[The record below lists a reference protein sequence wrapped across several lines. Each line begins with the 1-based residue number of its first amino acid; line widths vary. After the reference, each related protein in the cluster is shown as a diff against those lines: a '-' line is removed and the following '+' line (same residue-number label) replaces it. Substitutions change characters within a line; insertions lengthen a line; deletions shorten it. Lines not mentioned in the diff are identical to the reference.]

1 MERRSCDAPPIDD
14 DGYGGME
21 LEIYDAIVHFKK
33 TGEYPPFAD
42 QRLNRNAHFHWRL
55 RCQNFVLADNDTL
68 LYCNPNC
75 QVDSVSGPRIVVK
88 KGEARTAVKIVHER
102 IGHAGQKQ
110 THMAVAKR
118 LYWRSIR
125 RDTIRF
131 VFECEICQKKRA
143 IRNRA
148 KESQTLPDSVE
159 LYMTSDAP
167 PLDASEVLVAERLL
181 LNEPI
186 NYLEAMADDVKNFQ
200 RISQRRVKLYMTSDA
215 PPLDAS
221 EVLVAERLLLNEPIN
236 YLEAMA
242 DDVKN
247 FQRISQRRVYE
258 YVDED
263 DIDEFGEMMEELD
276 EESVDVYEYVDE
288 DDIDEFGEMMEE
300 LDEESVDVI
309 HNEDYLQYAFNATV
323 GKEGATVEQR
333 NDGTIDPVKR
343 SPSPA
348 PKRYRLALPIDGRVG
363 AHLHQPVVTVPN
375 RVMKRSAAI
384 TGTHEHS
391 SETLTNQGHS
401 GVDDAVD
408 VDGVPVSQ
416 REAHMVPHSNARSP
430 VDSSI
435 KVQPAG
441 DETTVDSGLARRFPC
456 SSSGVQPV
464 SPSIF
469 HGYASRPST
478 SAYDRSAS
486 MTGIRTRPGM
496 NHYVKRKAARYVTQH
511 SPPDEMVT
519 GSSLG
524 AVGTVVSGDRE
535 LLRLQKQVLLLQRQ
549 VYMMKKQYL
558 QMKIDNFLY
567 CHQSSNVYMMG
578 RLDDEIVS
586 SDDTLTVAGNEEV
599 RAEGSSICI
608 ER

>member
-14 DGYGGME
+14 DGYGGMD

-55 RCQNFVLADNDTL
+55 RCQNFLLADNDTL

-75 QVDSVSGPRIVVK
+75 QIDSVSGPRIVVR

-148 KESQTLPDSVE
+148 KESQTLPDSLE
-159 LYMTSDAP
+159 LYMTSDASP
-167 PLDASEVLVAERLL
+167 PLDASEVIVAERLL
-181 LNEPI
+181 LNE
-186 NYLEAMADDVKNFQ
+186 
-200 RISQRRVKLYMTSDA
+200 S
-215 PPLDAS
+215 
-221 EVLVAERLLLNEPIN
+221 IN

-263 DIDEFGEMMEELD
+263 DIDEFGEM
-276 EESVDVYEYVDE
+276 
-288 DDIDEFGEMMEE
+288 FEE

-309 HNEDYLQYAFNATV
+309 HNEDYLQYALNATV
-323 GKEGATVEQR
+323 VKEGATVEQR
-333 NDGTIDPVKR
+333 NDGTIDPMKR

-348 PKRYRLALPIDGRVG
+348 PKRYRLALPVDGHVE
-363 AHLHQPVVTVPN
+363 AHLHQPVVNVPN
-375 RVMKRSAAI
+375 RVMKRSTTI
-384 TGTHEHS
+384 PGTHESS
-391 SETLTNQGHS
+391 SETLTIQRHS
-401 GVDDAVD
+401 DVDDAVD
-408 VDGVPVSQ
+408 VDGVPVPQ
-416 REAHMVPHSNARSP
+416 REAHIVPHSNARSP
-430 VDSSI
+430 TNSSI
-435 KVQPAG
+435 KVHPAG
-441 DETTVDSGLARRFPC
+441 DETTDSGLVRQLPC
-456 SSSGVQPV
+456 SSSGVQPI
-464 SPSIF
+464 SPSVF

-478 SAYDRSAS
+478 SAYDRSSS

-496 NHYVKRKAARYVTQH
+496 NHCVKRKAARYVTQH
-511 SPPDEMVT
+511 SPLDEMMT
-519 GSSLG
+519 GSSL
-524 AVGTVVSGDRE
+524 ASVGTIVSGDRE

-558 QMKIDNFLY
+558 QMKIDNFSY

-578 RLDDEIVS
+578 RVDDEIVS